1 MRLEEFERHLILQ
14 TIREFA
20 PDAEIRLFG
29 SRVDDSRKGGDIDLL
44 VISEGLTYRDKLLI
58 RSRLKEKLGERKI
71 DLIITK
77 TPESAFLKSAFDNS
91 VVL

>member
-1 MRLEEFERHLILQ
+1 MRLDEFERHLILQ
-14 TIREFA
+14 TIREFD
-20 PDAEIRLFG
+20 PKAEIRLFG

-44 VISEGLTYRDKLLI
+44 VISEALTYRDKLLI

-77 TPESAFLKSAFDNS
+77 KPESAFIKNAFDES
-91 VVL
+91 VVI